1 MLYCADDVA
10 ALLEE
15 QNVPVDGL
23 FGDADLLGQRGCRKL
38 AGTDKLDQLAMPARD
53 GE

>member
-1 MLYCADDVA
+1 MLSCADDIA

-15 QNVPVDGL
+15 QNVAVDGL
-23 FGDADLLGQRGCRKL
+23 FGDAELLGQRRCRKL
-38 AGTDKLDQLAMPARD
+38 AGTDKLDQLAVPTRD